1 MNYDYLIV
9 GAGLYGVTCAR
20 LLTNQGYSCLVIDKN
35 QHIGGSCYTYKY
47 NGIDIHA
54 YGIHIFHT
62 SNKEVWNFVNK
73 YSEFIPMELKVCATD
88 GISTYSLPF
97 NMYTF
102 SNILGLNTPE
112 EVNNYLSK
120 WNNDNPK
127 NFEEYAISNVGKKVF
142 EKLIKGYT
150 EK

>member
-1 MNYDYLIV
+1 
-9 GAGLYGVTCAR
+9 
-20 LLTNQGYSCLVIDKN
+20 
-35 QHIGGSCYTYKY
+35 
-47 NGIDIHA
+47 
-54 YGIHIFHT
+54 
-62 SNKEVWNFVNK
+62 
-73 YSEFIPMELKVCATD
+73 
-88 GISTYSLPF
+88 
-97 NMYTF
+97 MYTF